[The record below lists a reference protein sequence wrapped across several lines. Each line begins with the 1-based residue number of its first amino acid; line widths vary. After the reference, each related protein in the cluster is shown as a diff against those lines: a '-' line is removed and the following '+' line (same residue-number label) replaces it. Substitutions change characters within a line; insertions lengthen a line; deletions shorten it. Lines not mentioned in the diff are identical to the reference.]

1 MNELTLTNKTAD
13 WRRLEALVLDSVS
26 SPITRRIYRLGL
38 DEFIAWYGQEPRPGF
53 AKATV
58 HAWRAALEARGL
70 GSVSINVRI
79 TAVRKL
85 AAEAADNGLL
95 APELAAGIT
104 RVKGVKS
111 KGVRVGNWL
120 SVQQA
125 QKLLNAP
132 DVSTKK
138 GMRDQA
144 MLALMLGCGLRR
156 SEVASLT
163 LKHIQQRDNRWC
175 MVDLV
180 GKHSRVRTIPIP
192 PWVKCAIDAWTAAV
206 GVVDGHVLRPINRGD
221 RVHGERMTEKVV
233 WQVLQPYSKAAGVPG
248 IAPHDLRRSFAKMCR
263 AAGGRLEQI
272 QFLLG
277 HASVQTTERYLGTK
291 QDLVHAPN
299 DGIELRAAAGMKYR
313 LTKQRR

>member
-1 MNELTLTNKTAD
+1 MNELTLTNKAAD
-13 WRRLEALVLDSVS
+13 WRRLKALVLDSVS

-58 HAWRAALEARGL
+58 NAWGAALEARGL

-104 RVKGVKS
+104 RVRGVKS

-120 SVQQA
+120 SIREA

-138 GMRDQA
+138 GIRDRA
-144 MLALMLGCGLRR
+144 MLALLLGCGLRR
-156 SEVASLT
+156 AEAASLT

-175 MVDLV
+175 IVDLV
-180 GKHSRVRTIPIP
+180 GKHSRVRTIPMP
-192 PWVKCAIDAWTAAV
+192 TWVKCAIDSWTAAA

-221 RVHGERMTEKVV
+221 QVRGERITEKVV
-233 WQVLQPYSKAAGVPG
+233 WQVIQPYATAAGVPG

-263 AAGGRLEQI
+263 AAGGGLEQI

-299 DGIELRAAAGMKYR
+299 DGIKLRTAAGMKHR
-313 LTKQRR
+313 PTKRRP